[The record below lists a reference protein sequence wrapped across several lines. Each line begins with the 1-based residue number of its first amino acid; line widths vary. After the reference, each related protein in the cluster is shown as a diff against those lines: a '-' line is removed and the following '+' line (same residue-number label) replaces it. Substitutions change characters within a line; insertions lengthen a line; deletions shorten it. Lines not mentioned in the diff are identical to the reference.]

1 MERRELPN
9 EGVAPGLVC
18 GTTEPLHG
26 GDNLML
32 WYYTPRIAHMP
43 PHLVCTHEVGS
54 LYTSR
59 DITQTAIPYPSAQ
72 EPKRHPAL
80 GAAKLQPAEVIKGIL
95 LMLQSDQ
102 VDSLAKSYTFE
113 HGGKNGKP
121 VQWTA

>member
-1 MERRELPN
+1 MSMERRELPN

-59 DITQTAIPYPSAQ
+59 HITQTDSHSTHQRTGAHEAPFS
-72 EPKRHPAL
+72 
-80 GAAKLQPAEVIKGIL
+80 GAAKLQP
-95 LMLQSDQ
+95 SDDTRHL
-102 VDSLAKSYTFE
+102 VYTS
-113 HGGKNGKP
+113 
-121 VQWTA
+121 